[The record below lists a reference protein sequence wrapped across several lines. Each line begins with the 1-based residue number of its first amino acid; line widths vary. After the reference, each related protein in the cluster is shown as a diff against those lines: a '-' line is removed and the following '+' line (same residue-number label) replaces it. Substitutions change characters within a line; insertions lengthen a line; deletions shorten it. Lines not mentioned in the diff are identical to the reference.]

1 MENPSI
7 NPRAKLIKL
16 SMVLLLHHIFNII
29 INNIQCC
36 IIKMMACAG
45 FIFFK
50 PTPKPIA
57 ILFLGMAEPAICT
70 GSANSVYFS
79 YHGSCTAGRG
89 SAQNFFSS
97 LYTSHI
103 SANISGSLYV
113 K

>member
-50 PTPKPIA
+50 STPKPIA

-70 GSANSVYFS
+70 GSAYSFYSVCHASFTS
-79 YHGSCTAGRG
+79 GKSNAM
-89 SAQNFFSS
+89 S
-97 LYTSHI
+97 L
-103 SANISGSLYV
+103 
-113 K
+113 